1 MRLKPAASE
10 FIGDAQFR
18 ALVLSQAIFDL
29 GIFMRG
35 TANSWVVLELTG
47 SQLWIG
53 LVAGV
58 RTIPIMGFA
67 FAGGAI
73 ADRFAR
79 RTLMIAGGFL
89 IASASAIVAV
99 LFQSNTIEPWHLVVM
114 SIASGVG
121 GAIYGPAFYSLIA
134 DIVRS
139 DRLSNAN
146 GLLSVAQTTGEMLG
160 PMIVGLVIA
169 ASGAPTVFWLVVAGN
184 AAGLLLLIRVREPER
199 KTEKSKA
206 SFKSQLLEGLSYA
219 KNTPPLLWLTLLL
232 IGQNLF
238 AVAIFPLM
246 PVYAEDVLEIG
257 PTGFGLMGGFF
268 GAGMLIGAVF
278 VSMYGVHNRHAIVML
293 LMGLVWD
300 VSMVIFAFSDSV
312 ALSMSCLFAMGLISI
327 PWITA
332 MMIMFQN
339 AATDEMR
346 GRVMSLY
353 VIGMNTFPLG
363 WLFGGAVAETLG
375 NEEALVI
382 SALLGTPVAAI
393 AIASSRSLR
402 HA

>member
-10 FIGDAQFR
+10 LIGDAQFR

-58 RTIPIMGFA
+58 RAIPIMGFA

-79 RTLMIAGGFL
+79 RTLMIAGGIL

-99 LFQSNTIEPWHLVVM
+99 LIQSNTIEPWHLVVM
-114 SIASGVG
+114 SIAGGVG

-160 PMIVGLVIA
+160 PVIVGFVIT
-169 ASGAPTVFWLVVAGN
+169 ASGAHTVFWLVVAGN
-184 AAGLLLLIRVREPER
+184 AAGLLLLMRVREPER
-199 KTEKSKA
+199 RTEKSKG
-206 SFKSQLLEGLSYA
+206 SFRAQLLEGLNYA

-246 PVYAEDVLEIG
+246 PVYAEEVLEIG

-268 GAGMLIGAVF
+268 WCRDVNWCSIREHLWCSQTTRNSHAVDGPCLGRI
-278 VSMYGVHNRHAIVML
+278 YGDLCVLRFGSTEHELPVRH
-293 LMGLVWD
+293 G
-300 VSMVIFAFSDSV
+300 SHFDSV
-312 ALSMSCLFAMGLISI
+312 DYGRDDHVPECSYRR
-327 PWITA
+327 
-332 MMIMFQN
+332 N
-339 AATDEMR
+339 AWTGHE
-346 GRVMSLY
+346 
-353 VIGMNTFPLG
+353 
-363 WLFGGAVAETLG
+363 
-375 NEEALVI
+375 
-382 SALLGTPVAAI
+382 
-393 AIASSRSLR
+393 SLR
-402 HA
+402 DWNEHVSTRMAIWRSGGRSAWQ

>member
-1 MRLKPAASE
+1 
-10 FIGDAQFR
+10 
-18 ALVLSQAIFDL
+18 
-29 GIFMRG
+29 MRG

-99 LFQSNTIEPWHLVVM
+99 LIQSNTIEPWHLVVM
-114 SIASGVG
+114 SIAGGVG

-268 GAGMLIGAVF
+268 GAGMLLGAVF

-363 WLFGGAVAETLG
+363 WLFGGAVAEALG